1 MRCEHCLFD
10 DDKKRL
16 PIVEVLDGLASC
28 ESCELLEPGKAPPTF
43 QNALLRLR
51 EAGSVARKLRS
62 ANKQREED
70 LKLLK
75 DEMIKYETRIA
86 DLERLH
92 KKSTMELEAQIAI
105 ANKQAEEIRALSA
118 PTLEIEEGVLALPI
132 IGVLDDE
139 RARAMTEILLN
150 EVTRVSPRFIVL
162 DLTGLE
168 LVDEDTASRLLRML
182 SAVKLLGVEVMISGM
197 RGAVAATLVRLG
209 GDLSALRSARTVKE
223 ALWRCR
229 VGSGPGARLHSS
241 PSR

>member
-28 ESCELLEPGKAPPTF
+28 ESCELLDPGNAPPTF

-51 EAGSVARKLRS
+51 EAGSVVRKLRS

-75 DEMIKYETRIA
+75 AEMIKYETKVA

-92 KKSTMELEAQIAI
+92 RKSTMELEAQIAI

-168 LVDEDTASRLLRML
+168 LVDEDTGSRLLRML

-209 GDLSALRSARTVKE
+209 GDLSALSSVRTVKE
-223 ALWRCR
+223 ALRRCR
-229 VGSGPGARLHSS
+229 IGVDIVARITPGL
-241 PSR
+241 SR